1 MSEISRRQWVKGMS
15 FAILGSVA
23 FHDLHANHIPS
34 NREFNINVAEDEV
47 LQIMIDAIIPPS
59 KIPGAIKLG
68 VPDFVKTMLKDC
80 YEVKAQKSFQEV
92 LGSIPTWYQQENS
105 QDLSKAFSSEKEQFL
120 FQMEKGKFGSDAQK
134 TLSTLK
140 GLTIQGFM
148 SSEYIMVNHLNYQM
162 APGFYN
168 GCVSIKK

>member
-23 FHDLHANHIPS
+23 FHDLQANHINS
-34 NREFNINVAEDEV
+34 DREFNLNVAEDNI
-47 LQIMIDAIIPPS
+47 LQLMMDTIIPQS
-59 KIPGAIKLG
+59 KIPGAIQLG
-68 VPDFVKTMLKDC
+68 VPEFVKTMLKDC
-80 YEVKAQKSFQEV
+80 YEVKAQKSFQDV
-92 LGSIPTWYQQENS
+92 LRLLPTWFQQENS
-105 QDLSKAFSSEKEQFL
+105 QDISKAIPLEKEQFL

-148 SSEYIMVNHLNYQM
+148 SSEFILVNHLHYQM
-162 APGFYN
+162 APGYYK
-168 GCVSIKK
+168 GCVPIKK